1 MRRKRIWLPLLALSL
16 LLLVSHSQTVQATVE
31 GKTYYFTTSSSET
44 YEENGVSLYKIQQ
57 DAWFKI
63 VALNVTR
70 ELVYYDFEGFHY
82 TEGAEVEYRLG
93 VDVNFQDNLVHFDL
107 YTDDPDNDSL
117 SGFPYLT
124 VNPSDSHHEPGGY
137 VFVNPTFD
145 SHDTDWQQAIDD
157 VEEQSSVS
165 QSTFNA
171 PGDGTFSFSIAV
183 DIEAIDYIDDTAE
196 NATGV
201 RRFDFSAVYDA
212 DGVLNTL
219 LLTATTMLNNENFTS
234 RFISARSVTR
244 TSGPSLGGGVALDTT
259 LVAVGIA
266 IPVSL
271 LIGALIGR
279 KVWGG
284 L

>member
-16 LLLVSHSQTVQATVE
+16 LLLFSQSQTVQASVE
-31 GKTYYFTTSSSET
+31 GKTYYFATSSSDT
-44 YEENGVSLYKIQQ
+44 YEENGVSLYKIQH
-57 DAWFKI
+57 DAWFK
-63 VALNVTR
+63 VDALNVTR
-70 ELVYYDFEGFHY
+70 DLLYYDFEGYHY
-82 TEGAEVEYRLG
+82 SEGAEVEYQSES
-93 VDVNFQDNLVHFDL
+93 VYFQDNLVHFVL
-107 YTDDPDNDSL
+107 GTYDPDNDSQ
-117 SGFPYLT
+117 SYPPSLT
-124 VNPSDSHHEPGGY
+124 IYPTDAHHQPGRY
-137 VFVNPTFD
+137 VFVNPTWD
-145 SHDTDWQQAIDD
+145 SHETDWQQSIDD

-165 QSTFNA
+165 QSTFSA

-183 DIEAIDYIDDTAE
+183 DIEDIKFIDDTAE

-201 RRFDFSAVYDA
+201 RRFDFSATYDA

-219 LLTATTMLNNENFTS
+219 LLTTTTMLNNENFTS
-234 RFISARSVTR
+234 RFISTWSVSR
-244 TSGPSLGGGVALDTT
+244 TSGPSLGGGIALDTT